1 MNQGI
6 PLSWGCTGNALS
18 NQRSIDDEETT
29 QAYTASFNRIR
40 PCQINQEK
48 EKKLSQSRV
57 KETLSENPYNYKL
70 VITVPDP

>member
-29 QAYTASFNRIR
+29 CSLDKDAWLNVFNGRKSFNRLMIR
-40 PCQINQEK
+40 PIITSHNLTFALVEM
-48 EKKLSQSRV
+48 
-57 KETLSENPYNYKL
+57 ENPSM
-70 VITVPDP
+70 